1 MEIITSKST
10 ETCQTLGSAI
20 TSSSVSLKETVPASL
35 LLAGGRCSLY
45 PLEQKFKFST
55 DLLSLS
61 QFISSK
67 DLKG

>member
-10 ETCQTLGSAI
+10 EICQTLGSAK
-20 TSSSVSLKETVPASL
+20 TSSELKETVPASL

-45 PLEQKFKFST
+45 PPEQKFKFST